1 MTLLVVHLAVN
12 KFRNSEKVLRWV
24 PMNPFPLT
32 NSRVKVLFKDY
43 VEEQD
48 LHFYPVLVI
57 FLENRRLSVVL
68 SIN

>member
-1 MTLLVVHLAVN
+1 
-12 KFRNSEKVLRWV
+12 
-24 PMNPFPLT
+24 MNPFPLT